1 LEDLRWY
8 AEIKASTKDKLYD
21 AEEIVEKPDMK
32 KCILVIDPSEKAN
45 KIFSSLAYS
54 FYCVLGLSL
63 LYRIF
68 INKRIPYL
76 QHSMHRK
83 IYSD

>member
-8 AEIKASTKDKLYD
+8 AEIKARAKDQRYD
-21 AEEIVEKPDMK
+21 AEEIVEKPDVK
-32 KCILVIDPSEKAN
+32 GCILVIDPSEKAN
-45 KIFSSLAYS
+45 KIFSLLAYS
-54 FYCVLGLSL
+54 LFCVVGLSL